1 MFKNKTNAI
10 APKEYNME
18 QGCTTKAGSQ
28 KTQDPC
34 LVGSILHEFVNNSNS
49 PLAKNYRK
57 FLAANKS
64 NAEKGDNKH
73 E

>member
-1 MFKNKTNAI
+1 MKKNFLGSRNTV
-10 APKEYNME
+10 
-18 QGCTTKAGSQ
+18 TT
-28 KTQDPC
+28 DPRHI
-34 LVGSILHEFVNNSNS
+34 GDILHDFVNNSNS